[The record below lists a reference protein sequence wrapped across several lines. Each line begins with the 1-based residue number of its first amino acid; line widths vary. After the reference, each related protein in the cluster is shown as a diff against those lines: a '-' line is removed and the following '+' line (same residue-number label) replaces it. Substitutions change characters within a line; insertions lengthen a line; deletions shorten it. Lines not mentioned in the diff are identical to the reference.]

1 MQGYVEANRLGGVEV
16 DDKLELVRRLHRQV
30 CGAAALEKAIH
41 IGRGAAVLVV
51 EIDPV
56 GCKSPLGDKPSA
68 SFCLLPPNWL
78 KQGTI
83 ETFFDS
89 MSNHFNRLATSARTN
104 FCRLARTCYDILRK
118 GGADAF
124 PSRSPS

>member
-56 GCKSPLGDKPSA
+56 GCKVPLGDKPSA
-68 SFCLLPPNWL
+68 SFPLLPP
-78 KQGTI
+78 TR
-83 ETFFDS
+83 
-89 MSNHFNRLATSARTN
+89 SNKAQLRLS
-104 FCRLARTCYDILRK
+104 LI
-118 GGADAF
+118 
-124 PSRSPS
+124 P